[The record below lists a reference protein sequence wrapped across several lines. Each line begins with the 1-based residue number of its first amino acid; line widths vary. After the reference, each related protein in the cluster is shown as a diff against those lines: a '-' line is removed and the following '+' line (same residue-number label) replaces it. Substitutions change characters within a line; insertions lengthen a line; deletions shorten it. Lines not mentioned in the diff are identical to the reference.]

1 METTVKFESTSLN
14 TFRLI
19 VFFYILLYE
28 TIGSTILLIDTYNY
42 VICKFKSI

>member
-19 VFFYILLYE
+19 VFYILLYE